1 MFPSKSTC
9 IFCCLSTHCHWQCQ
23 MTLTS
28 IGNKNCVF
36 VSSAEFLL
44 QGYLCKLLQPTYWQ
58 NQRTGL
64 WGWIMTLGVWCGI
77 VAYFQVQWS
86 IKWVELR
93 RQWHTWSQST
103 RKTFSPS
110 CSSRVFSY
118 WTCSTTL
125 SNREGVNNCTNWEL
139 CALLH
144 FLRNVISI
152 RAWRSTFN

>member
-44 QGYLCKLLQPTYWQ
+44 QCYLCKLLQPTYWQ
-58 NQRTGL
+58 NQRTEL
-64 WGWIMTLGVWCGI
+64 WGWIMSLGVWCGI

-93 RQWHTWSQST
+93 GSGT
-103 RKTFSPS
+103 RGRRVLVRHFHPLAHHVSSPTEHVVQPWVRGKVWTTAPTGNYAHR
-110 CSSRVFSY
+110 CISS
-118 WTCSTTL
+118 
-125 SNREGVNNCTNWEL
+125 EM
-139 CALLH
+139 
-144 FLRNVISI
+144 
-152 RAWRSTFN
+152 